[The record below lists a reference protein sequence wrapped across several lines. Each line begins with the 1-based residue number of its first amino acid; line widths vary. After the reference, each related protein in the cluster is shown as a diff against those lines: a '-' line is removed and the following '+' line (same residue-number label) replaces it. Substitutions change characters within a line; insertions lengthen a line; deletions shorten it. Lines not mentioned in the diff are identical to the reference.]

1 MAPCIKLTSLSTKQL
16 TIICSLIAT
25 VITIGVVVTITIRNG
40 SPNLQESNIQ
50 EYALKI
56 QSTEPQWIQFVDE
69 ATSLVNAFNA
79 GTNDHSEPIYVCRVN
94 LGDQILPGTYSS
106 NQASC
111 QVTYDYFI
119 HGHKEFEILIAE
131 DHSIFVWQDV
141 NSYDDN
147 VSNGALI
154 GGISASKY
162 DIKIAKVG
170 RKDDE
175 RIGRV
180 DWTTK
185 EALAPIGQ
193 YEHKFRE
200 YQVLCLYDYSLL

>member
-1 MAPCIKLTSLSTKQL
+1 MASCIKLNSLSTKQL

-25 VITIGVVVTITIRNG
+25 VITIGVVVAITIRNG

-50 EYALKI
+50 KYAFKI
-56 QSTEPQWIQFVDE
+56 ESPEPQWIQFVDE
-69 ATSLVNAFNA
+69 ETSLVNAFNA
-79 GTNDHSEPIYVCRVN
+79 GTNSDSEPIYVCRVN
-94 LGDQILPGTYSS
+94 LGDVILPGAYSS
-106 NQASC
+106 SQASC
-111 QVTYDYFI
+111 QVTYGYFI
-119 HGHKEFEILIAE
+119 HEHTEFEILIAE

-185 EALAPIGQ
+185 EALSSIGQ